1 MSLTTSA
8 GLNTLKRL
16 FEVHL
21 QGDDLQK
28 HLQMLDALAPDQQIG
43 PQLYLGLERAPAG
56 KRNHHDFEGGLVA
69 HLLEMWETYE
79 VLKGH
84 FSQLE
89 DGVHV
94 TPARVLKGI
103 LYHDLHKAYQCF
115 VLKSVQ
121 PWATE
126 YGLNAS
132 ELLAG
137 KTAKTFLILSQHGIV
152 LDEEQINAICWSEGG
167 WAELKPRWHSVLSK
181 LCYLLDEFSGNCLD
195 RVRRKTML
203 DVSQ

>member
-1 MSLTTSA
+1 MSITTSE
-8 GLNTLKRL
+8 GLGTLKDL
-16 FEVHL
+16 FEAHL
-21 QGDDLQK
+21 QEQDLQK
-28 HLQMLDALAPDQQIG
+28 HMQMLDALAPDQQVG
-43 PQLYLGLERAPAG
+43 PLLYLGLERAPAG

-79 VLKGH
+79 VLKGR
-84 FSQLE
+84 FAQLE

-103 LYHDLHKAYQCF
+103 VYHDLHKAYQCF
-115 VLKSVQ
+115 ALKSTN

-137 KTAKTFLILSQHGIV
+137 KTAKTFLLLSRHGIV

-167 WAELKPRWHSVLSK
+167 WAELRPRWYSVLSK